1 MTKAKDTD
9 RSAPADRDSAR
20 PEQLWLAGLF
30 LSAVL
35 LLLFG
40 WLAEEVSEGDTRSF
54 DRWGI
59 LLFRH
64 AGDPGQLLGPPWLPS
79 MLRDLTSLGST
90 VILGLTLALVLGY
103 LALARKRMAMLFVF
117 ASVVTGQT
125 LSTGLKMLFERPR
138 PDLIP
143 TTPEVFTAS
152 FPSGHAMLST
162 VTYLTLAAL
171 LTRIE
176 TRRPIQ
182 HYFMAAG
189 ILLTV
194 LVGVSRVALGVHWP
208 TDVLAGWCVGTAWAT
223 LCALI
228 AARLGRTYDIE
239 RLP

>member
-1 MTKAKDTD
+1 MTDPEATD
-9 RSAPADRDSAR
+9 PSPPADRDDAR

-30 LSAVL
+30 LSAAL

-40 WLAEEVSEGDTRSF
+40 WLAEEVSEGDTQAF
-54 DRWGI
+54 DRRII

-64 AGDPGQLLGPPWLPS
+64 AGDPANLLGPPWLPS

-103 LALARKRMAMLFVF
+103 LAITRKRMAMLFVF
-117 ASVVTGQT
+117 ASVVTGQV
-125 LSTGLKMLFERPR
+125 LSTGLKLLFERPR

-143 TTPEVFTAS
+143 NAPEVFTAS
-152 FPSGHAMLST
+152 FPSGHAMLSA

-176 TRRPIQ
+176 TRCRIQ

-194 LVGVSRVALGVHWP
+194 LLGVSRVALGVHWP
-208 TDVLAGWCVGTAWAT
+208 TDVAAGWCAGAAWAT

-228 AARLGRTYDIE
+228 AARLARARDIE

>member
-1 MTKAKDTD
+1 M
-9 RSAPADRDSAR
+9 
-20 PEQLWLAGLF
+20 
-30 LSAVL
+30 
-35 LLLFG
+35 
-40 WLAEEVSEGDTRSF
+40 AEEVSEGDTQSF
-54 DRWGI
+54 DRQVM

-79 MLRDLTSLGST
+79 TLRDLTSLGST
-90 VILGLTLALVLGY
+90 VILGLTLVLALGY
-103 LALARKRMAMLFVF
+103 LAIARKRMAMLFVF
-117 ASVVTGQT
+117 ASVVLGQA
-125 LSTGLKMLFERPR
+125 LATGLKLLFERQR

-143 TTPEVFTAS
+143 NAPEVFTAS
-152 FPSGHAMLST
+152 FPSGHAMLSA

-176 TRRPIQ
+176 TRRLIQ

-208 TDVLAGWCVGTAWAT
+208 TDVAAGWCAGAAWAT
-223 LCALI
+223 VCAVV
-228 AARLGRTYDIE
+228 AARLAKFKEIE